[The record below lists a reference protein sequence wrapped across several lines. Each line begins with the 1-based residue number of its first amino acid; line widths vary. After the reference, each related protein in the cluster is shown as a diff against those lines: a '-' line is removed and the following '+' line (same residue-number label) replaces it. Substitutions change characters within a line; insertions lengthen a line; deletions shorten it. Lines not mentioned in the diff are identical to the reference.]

1 LAEGVQ
7 LEAMG
12 GDVPSVEISGLT
24 GKGLDQLV
32 ETITAVAEMQDLRA
46 DSNGQ
51 AYGRIVESKL
61 QKGLG

>member
-1 LAEGVQ
+1 
-7 LEAMG
+7 MG

-51 AYGRIVESKL
+51 TYGRIIESKL